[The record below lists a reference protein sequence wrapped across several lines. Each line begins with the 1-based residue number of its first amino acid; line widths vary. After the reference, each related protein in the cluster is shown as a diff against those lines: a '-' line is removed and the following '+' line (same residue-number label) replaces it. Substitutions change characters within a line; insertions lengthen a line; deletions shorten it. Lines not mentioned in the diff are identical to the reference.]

1 LIIFSQNSIFE
12 MIMQRIL
19 EPEVMDTVAE
29 AVEYDAMDFTA
40 VNLAFAQ
47 LALQLC
53 PQKGTILDL
62 GTGTARIP
70 ILMAQQ
76 SSQLQ
81 IIGIDLS
88 ENMLKI
94 GRENVNRAGL
104 TNQIQLEKVDAKNLP
119 YLDAQ
124 FDGVISNSIIHHL
137 PDPLPC
143 LQNIKR
149 VLKPNGGLLLRDLL
163 RPENTDIWNHLVQQY
178 AADCN
183 DHQRQLFRDSLQAAF
198 TLEEVEQMIQQAG
211 LEDVKVY
218 QSSDRHWT
226 AERGF

>member
-1 LIIFSQNSIFE
+1 
-12 MIMQRIL
+12 MQRIL
-19 EPEVMDTVAE
+19 EPEVMDTWAE

-40 VNLAFAQ
+40 VNTAFAQ
-47 LALQLC
+47 LVLQLL
-53 PQKGTILDL
+53 PQQGTILDL

-70 ILMAQQ
+70 ILVAQQ
-76 SSQLQ
+76 SPQLN

-94 GRENVNRAGL
+94 GRENVNSAGL
-104 TNQIQLEKVDAKNLP
+104 NHQIKLEKVDAKNLS
-119 YLDAQ
+119 YLDQQ

-137 PDPLPC
+137 PDPIPC
-143 LQNIKR
+143 LKEIKR
-149 VLKPNGGLLLRDLL
+149 ILKPNGGLLLRDLL
-163 RPENTDIWNHLVQQY
+163 RPENTETWEHLVREY

-198 TLEEVEQMIQQAG
+198 TLEEVEQMIKMAG
-211 LEDVKVY
+211 LEEIKVY

-226 AERGF
+226 AQRDFKVR